1 VFTIL
6 LTQRDFIFFKLRPL
20 SHPAFSRHRHCIVGM
35 TATKVHLAKQVGSFV
50 GVITALLPHIWYA
63 NAAKLAKEALATR
76 RKILQTWL

>member
-1 VFTIL
+1 
-6 LTQRDFIFFKLRPL
+6 
-20 SHPAFSRHRHCIVGM
+20 M
-35 TATKVHLAKQVGSFV
+35 TATKVHLAKQVGPFV